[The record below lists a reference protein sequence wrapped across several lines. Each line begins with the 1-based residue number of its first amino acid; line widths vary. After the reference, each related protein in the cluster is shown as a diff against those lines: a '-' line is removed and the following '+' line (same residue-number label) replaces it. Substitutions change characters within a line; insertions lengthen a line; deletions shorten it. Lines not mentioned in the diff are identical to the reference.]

1 MNGSS
6 QRQRPRVCLKDWLS
20 WHNKYNNPNSQ
31 LAGRLRTVQIQIRAI
46 LDDSPSGPLSVIVLC
61 AGQGQDLLEVLVDHP
76 RRDDVRARL
85 VELDERNAEVA
96 EEKARASGLRHV
108 QVITGD
114 ASLADQYLG
123 IAPAHLVL
131 ICGVF
136 GNIIDDDIR
145 FTIDSC
151 SQLCRTGGAVIWTR
165 NRRAPDRVPLICE
178 WFKQR
183 GFDLRWLSEQ
193 DSVFG
198 VGVHRF
204 TRETQ
209 PLIAGMRMFT
219 FVG

>member
-1 MNGSS
+1 MKGSS
-6 QRQRPRVCLKDWLS
+6 QRRRLKVCDMDWSS
-20 WHNKYNNPNSQ
+20 WHNNYNNPHSQ
-31 LAGRLRTVQIQIRAI
+31 LTRRLRTVQTQIRAI
-46 LDDSPSGPLSVIVLC
+46 LDDSPSGPLHVIDLC
-61 AGQGQDLLEVLVDHP
+61 AGQGHDLLEVLIDHP

-85 VELDERNAEVA
+85 VELDERNAALA

-108 QVITGD
+108 EVVTAD
-114 ASLADQYLG
+114 ASLTDRYLG

-136 GNIIDDDIR
+136 GNLTDDDIQ
-145 FTIDSC
+145 FTIDTC

-165 NRRAPDRVPLICE
+165 NRRAPDRVALICD

-183 GFDLRWLSEQ
+183 GFDLRWLSENG
-193 DSVFG
+193 SEFG

-204 TRETQ
+204 TGDSQ
-209 PLIAGMRMFT
+209 PLVAGMRMFT